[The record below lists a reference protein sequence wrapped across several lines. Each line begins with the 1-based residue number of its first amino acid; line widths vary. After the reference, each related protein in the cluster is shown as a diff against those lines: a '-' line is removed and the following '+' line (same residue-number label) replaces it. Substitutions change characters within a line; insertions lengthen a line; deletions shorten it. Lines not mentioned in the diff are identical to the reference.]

1 MAPMMFVMAVTAF
14 VCGKAITTLGRYR
27 VFPIAGT
34 LTLLA
39 GVFLLAQLGISTP
52 TWFQVLGL
60 ALCGAGLGLTS
71 PVMMLAAQ
79 NAAEAGDL
87 GVTTSTTT
95 FSRTMGGSLGLAVL
109 GTVFA
114 TSLSTS
120 SGAMSGTVRD
130 LSHHSTTLNRA
141 ELDALPESA
150 RTELLTHFAQALH
163 VVLLTALGAAAIGCV
178 LAFLLQERPL
188 RRTTR
193 GKSQPDPDTAGEA
206 SS

>member
-1 MAPMMFVMAVTAF
+1 MAPMMLVMAVTAF
-14 VCGKAITTLGRYR
+14 VCGRAITKLGRYR

-34 LTLLA
+34 ITLLV
-39 GVFLLAQLGISTP
+39 GVLLLAQLGTSTP
-52 TWFQVLGL
+52 AWFQVLGL
-60 ALCGAGLGLTS
+60 ALCGAGLGMTS

-79 NAAEAGDL
+79 NAADTGDL

-114 TSLSTS
+114 TSLASSTS
-120 SGAMSGTVRD
+120 TGAMRD
-130 LSHHSTTLNRA
+130 LGHHSTTINRA
-141 ELDALPESA
+141 ELDALSEPA

-163 VVLLTALGAAAIGCV
+163 AVLLTALAAAAIGCA

-193 GKSQPDPDTAGEA
+193 GKSQSDSDGAQEA
-206 SS
+206 RS